1 MPENSQ
7 RISPAEYENFVLSLF
22 FRNEGDISKD
32 VAHAVL
38 GISTELMEMM
48 SAVDETNLIEEMG
61 DLLFFGVALDSRLA
75 EFMESAGA
83 EDHVAIP
90 PPLSNVLA
98 MDLMQVM
105 LRLAKEIGPAF
116 DDEDHNAPLKPGDA
130 GLSLMN
136 MVKKWVGYGAAPSQK
151 QALNVA
157 SLNFLLTVGAILNAA
172 QRAGMDVDAVF
183 QKVAAANMRK
193 LRERYK
199 AGFNLKDAESRDRDA
214 ERAALERTE
223 RLAAAPQRGGKERD

>member
-1 MPENSQ
+1 MTYNTH
-7 RISPAEYENFVLSLF
+7 RISPAEYEDFVLSLF

-38 GISTELMEMM
+38 GICTELAEMTA
-48 SAVDETNLIEEMG
+48 AVDETNLIEEMG

-98 MDLMQVM
+98 MDPLRIM
-105 LRLAKEIGPAF
+105 LRLAKEVGAAF
-116 DDEDHNAPLKPGDA
+116 DDEDRNAPLKPDDV

-151 QALNVA
+151 QALNVT
-157 SLNFLLTVGAILNAA
+157 SLNFILTVGSILNAA
-172 QRAGMDVDAVF
+172 QRAGMDVDAVL

-214 ERAALERTE
+214 ERAALERVE
-223 RLAAAPQRGGKERD
+223 RLTAAPQRRGGERD